1 MKKHPISRM
10 ILNGALLVVMIVM
23 AGCAPATTP
32 TAAPTS
38 PPPTSP
44 PPTKAPPTAVP
55 PTATTAPTEVPVPEG
70 DLVRGGLLYDAW
82 WDAAGVDKPTGDH
95 PLWKT
100 QTTNTRTGTDT
111 WRCKECH
118 GWDYKGVDG
127 AYGSGSHK
135 TGFAGIFGAKDK
147 HAVEILDILKGSA
160 NPDHD
165 FSKMLDEQ
173 ALIDLALFVTQAQID
188 GADLINADKT
198 SKGEAAQ
205 GEEKYGTICAN
216 CHGPQGVA
224 MNFGDFAELEF
235 VPHIGADNPWE
246 FLHKVRF
253 GQPGEVMPSSIVNE
267 WTSEDL
273 ANVLAY
279 VQTLSPEA
287 VVSGGGLLYDKW
299 WTQIGAD
306 EPPGD
311 HPLWKTQT
319 TNTRTGLDTW
329 RCKECHG
336 WDYKGVDGAYGSGS
350 HKTGFPG
357 ILGAASMSAE
367 DLTAALTGKTNPDHD
382 FSALMGEA
390 EIAALVTF
398 IQKEIADTAAFINAD
413 KTVNGDPARGEV
425 KYEDS
430 CAACHG
436 PDGKTLNF
444 GDAAEPE
451 FVGTI
456 AADNPWEF
464 FHKIAFGHPAAAM
477 PAGVALGW
485 SLEDIANVNAYA
497 ATLPIK

>member
-1 MKKHPISRM
+1 MKKHSRAGTFINSIS
-10 ILNGALLVVMIVM
+10 LVVIIAMA
-23 AGCAPATTP
+23 AGCAAPTTVAP
-32 TAAPTS
+32 TAAPQATA
-38 PPPTSP
+38 
-44 PPTKAPPTAVP
+44 APPTAPPPTPVP
-55 PTATTAPTEVPVPEG
+55 PTAAPTEVPVPEG
-70 DLVRGGLLYDAW
+70 DLVRGGLMYDAW
-82 WDAAGVDKPTGDH
+82 WDAAGVDAPEGDH

-127 AYGSGSHK
+127 AYGSGSHV
-135 TGFAGIFGAKDK
+135 TGFVGIRGAQGK
-147 HAVEILDILKGSA
+147 HALEIVDVLKGSTNA
-160 NPDHD
+160 EHD
-165 FSKMLDEQ
+165 FSAMLDEQ

-188 GADLINADKT
+188 GDELINADKT
-198 SKGEAAQ
+198 SKGDASL
-205 GEEKYGTICAN
+205 GNEKYETTCAN

-224 MNFGDFAELEF
+224 MNFGDFEELEF

-246 FLHKVRF
+246 FFHKVRF
-253 GQPGEVMPSSIVNE
+253 GQPGEVMPSSIGNE
-267 WTSEDL
+267 WTDEDL

-287 VVSGGGLLYDKW
+287 AVSDGGLLYDKW

-319 TNTRTGLDTW
+319 TNTRTGTDTW

-350 HKTGFPG
+350 HLTGFPG
-357 ILGAASMSAE
+357 ILGAASKSTE

-382 FSALMGEA
+382 FSAVMGEA
-390 EIAALVTF
+390 EIAALVAF
-398 IQKEIADTAAFINAD
+398 IQTETVDTTAFINDD
-413 KTVNGDPARGEV
+413 KTVNGDPARGRV

-430 CAACHG
+430 CTPCHG

-444 GDAAEPE
+444 GDEAEPE
-451 FVGTI
+451 YLGTI

-464 FHKIAFGHPAAAM
+464 FHKVAYGHPAAAM

-485 SLEDIANVNAYA
+485 SMEDIANVAAYS